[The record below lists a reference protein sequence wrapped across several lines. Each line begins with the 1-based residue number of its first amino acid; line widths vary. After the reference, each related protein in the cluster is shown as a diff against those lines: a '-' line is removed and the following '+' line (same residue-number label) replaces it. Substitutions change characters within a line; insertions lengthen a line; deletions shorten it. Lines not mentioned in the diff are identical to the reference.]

1 MKKKVR
7 TKKKKQAEEN
17 TFTATVLVGYCREFK
32 DKFMVAPNSPK
43 KVLQE
48 NCIVSVCRNKISTF
62 FRVLQ

>member
-1 MKKKVR
+1 MKKLR
-7 TKKKKQAEEN
+7 TKKKQAEEN
-17 TFTATVLVGYCREFK
+17 TFTATLLVGYCREFK